1 MSKKHTVI
9 FLGAILILGALSIYD
24 IAEYKNYKEKQFEK
38 INKLNNDLI
47 KVSQVVSQQQKEI
60 EYLDIKIAENSVE
73 IGELKRILSELDD
86 SYKSLFNLLFELQS
100 QKLTEKSQGAE
111 TTTPPI
117 TPEDVNPP
125 SSSQVSAPPP
135 KISTPIEREQ
145 EVVTI
150 KRDNAPVPVKVIA
163 SCPRPTQNL
172 GKFINNISLRKD
184 YSFVVSYDIK
194 DRQINN
200 VEFNKTVPL
209 KLQKAIEKYLNSF
222 TLKQDKEGC
231 RIPIKLLKG

>member
-38 INKLNNDLI
+38 INKLNNNLI
-47 KVSQVVSQQQKEI
+47 KVSQVVSQQQKDI
-60 EYLDIKIAENSVE
+60 EYLDTKIAENSVK
-73 IGELKRILSELDD
+73 IGELKRILSKLDD
-86 SYKSLFNLLFELQS
+86 SYKSLFNLLFEVQS

-117 TPEDVNPP
+117 TTEDVNPP

-163 SCPRPTQNL
+163 SCHR
-172 GKFINNISLRKD
+172 
-184 YSFVVSYDIK
+184 
-194 DRQINN
+194 
-200 VEFNKTVPL
+200 
-209 KLQKAIEKYLNSF
+209 
-222 TLKQDKEGC
+222 
-231 RIPIKLLKG
+231 PIKLLKG